1 MNISSFKFH
10 GNLNDFIHL
19 PHRDRIIKYSYS
31 GHPTL
36 KDAIEAIGVPHPEI
50 GEIKANGQIVSLS
63 EPLENTSF
71 IEVFP
76 FDQMADVPL
85 KFILDVHLGK
95 LARLLRL
102 LGFDVWYDNQYLDK
116 EIINLVKK
124 EERIVLTRD
133 IGLLKQKA
141 VVWGYWLRSQES
153 FKQLEEVIYRYQ
165 LKKSIQPFSRC
176 LLCNGFLYKIEKAN
190 VLNLIPPRTQLFY
203 NDFLQCQDCKKVYWK
218 GSHYERMLQQVKSF
232 I

>member
-10 GNLNDFIHL
+10 GNLNDFMHL
-19 PHRDRIIKYSYS
+19 PDRDRIIKYSYS

-76 FDQMADVPL
+76 FDQVVDLPL

-116 EIINLVKK
+116 EIINLIKI
-124 EERIVLTRD
+124 EQRIVLTRD
-133 IGLLKQKA
+133 IGLLKQRA
-141 VVWGYWLRSQES
+141 VVWGYWLRSQNS
-153 FKQLEEVIYRYQ
+153 FRQLEEVFDRYQ
-165 LKKSIQPFSRC
+165 LKKIVKPFSRC
-176 LLCNGFLYKIEKAN
+176 LLCNGLLHTVQKIN
-190 VLNLIPPRTQLFY
+190 VLNLLPSRTQLFY
-203 NDFLQCQDCKKVYWK
+203 NEFFQCQDCKKVYWK
-218 GSHYERMLQQVKSF
+218 GSHYERMLQQVKDF